1 MSGFVKDTIKD
12 LNIMSA
18 LDDEEALRQ
27 MKEAYLNCPKAIKF
41 LKSLNVPDP
50 IIEQNIVKVYDL
62 VKDLNYCSKCPGI
75 QNCKKDNPL
84 LVTKL
89 VYRFGVLDR
98 ELTPCKKMLGQVEVE
113 NKFRVRDFD
122 DEWLT
127 ADLKKIDVTKPRKE
141 VVKKYVDYINDR
153 SDEWIYITGE
163 NNTGRSY
170 LAATIAVDLANQKKG
185 PICFINSA
193 LRFKELNDLSYSNKA
208 LFQQMLDLYST
219 CQILIIDDFGSEYK
233 TDFLRDAILMQI
245 IIKRSGKKLF
255 TIFTSDY
262 SIKQLET
269 LYSTSKIAQIQAERI
284 FKIIRNE
291 CKKEISLGEVSVY

>member
-1 MSGFVKDTIKD
+1 MSGFVKDTLKD
-12 LNIMSA
+12 MKIMSS
-18 LDDEEALRQ
+18 LEDEEILKQ

-41 LKSLNVPDP
+41 LQSLGVPEQ
-50 IIEQNIVKVYDL
+50 IIDQNIVKVYDL
-62 VKDLNYCSKCPGI
+62 VKDFNYCSHCPGI
-75 QNCKKDNPL
+75 DKCNKENPL
-84 LVTKL
+84 LITKL

-98 ELTPCKKMLGQVEVE
+98 ELTPCKKMLGKVEVE
-113 NKFRVRDFD
+113 TKFRIRDFD
-122 DEWLT
+122 DEWLN
-127 ADLKKIDVTKPRKE
+127 ADLKNIDVTKPRKE

-170 LAATIAVDLANQKKG
+170 LAATIAVDLAKQKKG
-185 PICFINSA
+185 PICFINSS
-193 LRFKELNDLSYSNKA
+193 LRFKELNDLSYSNKSK
-208 LFQQMLDLYST
+208 FQELLDLYST
-219 CQILIIDDFGSEYK
+219 CQVLIIDDFGSEYK

-245 IIKRSGKKLF
+245 IVKRSGKKLF

-262 SIKQLET
+262 TIKQMET

-291 CKKEISLGEVSVY
+291 CKKEISLGEVGVY